1 MLIGSPTSRA
11 SARPTER
18 GRSATCARRDL
29 NPHTRGHQ
37 NLNLARLPIPPLAR
51 VPIAAEDPTGLI
63 TFAVPAGE
71 HRVEVRWGA
80 TPLRLALVAL
90 SLSLIHI

>member
-51 VPIAAEDPTGLI
+51 VPHCRRS
-63 TFAVPAGE
+63 AVDGE
-71 HRVEVRWGA
+71 GEGQHRPSPGRPQRPGGHGQR
-80 TPLRLALVAL
+80 PP
-90 SLSLIHI
+90 